1 MIQSGLF
8 CVILSQHVT
17 HPGPDMYPISF
28 TLAALFAMALE
39 ARAEGFVPVTDR
51 DTFIELVSTRELR
64 HPFGIRLI
72 VSPDGQISGN
82 AMGWPVSGTWN
93 WTDGFFCREMEWSG
107 TPFPSTA
114 SWSRSR
120 QAENSASPW
129 TGARGLRNLP
139 PAIRMV
145 TAWRRSRTCDSRPP

>member
-1 MIQSGLF
+1 
-8 CVILSQHVT
+8 
-17 HPGPDMYPISF
+17 MYPISF

-72 VSPDGQISGN
+72 VSPDGHISGN

-107 TPFPSTA
+107 TPIPFNCQLVEIEAGRKLRFTVDRGA
-114 SWSRSR
+114 GD
-120 QAENSASPW
+120 SA
-129 TGARGLRNLP
+129 TFRLQ
-139 PAIRMV
+139 
-145 TAWRRSRTCDSRPP
+145 

>member
-8 CVILSQHVT
+8 CVNLSQHVT

-107 TPFPSTA
+107 TPIPFNCQLVEVEAGRKLRFTVDRGA
-114 SWSRSR
+114 GD
-120 QAENSASPW
+120 SA
-129 TGARGLRNLP
+129 TFRLQ
-139 PAIRMV
+139 
-145 TAWRRSRTCDSRPP
+145 